1 MVSKRASLYGENGK
15 LLHQGAFDME
25 KKREK
30 RELISFLKRV
40 CKIVTLRSRVYML
53 KRQKRVKR
61 YTHSNGITLFNV
73 KITIILTFIEISRT
87 VKGEAPK
94 FFVN

>member
-30 RELISFLKRV
+30 MRTNLISKA
-40 CKIVTLRSRVYML
+40 SM
-53 KRQKRVKR
+53 QDR
-61 YTHSNGITLFNV
+61 YAEESCLH
-73 KITIILTFIEISRT
+73 
-87 VKGEAPK
+87 A
-94 FFVN
+94 